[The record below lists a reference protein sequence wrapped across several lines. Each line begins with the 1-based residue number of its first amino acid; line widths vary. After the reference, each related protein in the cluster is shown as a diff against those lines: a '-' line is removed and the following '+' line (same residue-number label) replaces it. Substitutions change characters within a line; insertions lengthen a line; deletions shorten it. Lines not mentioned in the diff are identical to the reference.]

1 MNATICNLLRS
12 GALAV
17 VLSSRLLAVEPA
29 FAGKVLVFEHG
40 GVIEGDVERV
50 GGRFRVRSGGGETF
64 VPAAGVLGV
73 AADKDGAFQLWKQ
86 RANLKD
92 PKEHVRLARWCQAQ
106 GLRSRAVEEAEA
118 ALALRP
124 GDRWLKSFRDDMK
137 SFAAVATV
145 TSVPVPPAASPVPA
159 SPPAVMEAEPIDV
172 NPESLGLFV
181 TKVQPILM
189 NACAKCH
196 GGEYSGKFKLAAAVT
211 AGNPKAL
218 HANLAAV
225 SAAVDRQ
232 QTGASPLLVKA
243 VAVHGDAGAPPLKDR
258 QTAAYK
264 YLEDWVRLATGS
276 PVVSKPPAM
285 LPAAVVADA
294 QPLPP
299 TRGLGFAS
307 DPDVAPAAAKP
318 VEPQP
323 MPSPPTEAPKGPTK
337 PDPGDPFDP
346 AKFNQQTGPKK
357 L

>member
-1 MNATICNLLRS
+1 MKASFCNLLRG
-12 GALAV
+12 GAIAV
-17 VLSSRLLAVEPA
+17 ALSSRLLAGEPPST
-29 FAGKVLVFEHG
+29 GKVLVFEHG

-64 VPAAGVLGV
+64 VPAAGVLGI
-73 AADKDGAFQLWKQ
+73 AADKDAAFQLWKQ

-92 PKEHVRLARWCQAQ
+92 PKEHVRLARWCQSQ

-124 GDRWLKSFRDDMK
+124 GDRLLQRFRDDMK
-137 SFAAVATV
+137 SYAAAIAVA
-145 TSVPVPPAASPVPA
+145 PVAAPQAAPPPTAPTPVAADA
-159 SPPAVMEAEPIDV
+159 APIDV
-172 NPESLGLFV
+172 NPESIGLFV

-196 GGEYSGKFKLAAAVT
+196 TGTYDGKFKLAEART
-211 AGNPKAL
+211 PGNSKAL

-225 SAAVDRQ
+225 SAAIDRQ
-232 QTGASPLLVKA
+232 ETGASPLLVKA
-243 VAVHGDAGAPPLKDR
+243 VAVHGEAAAPPLKDR

-276 PVVSKPPAM
+276 AITSKPAPAA

-299 TRGLGFAS
+299 PRGLGFAT
-307 DPDVAPAAAKP
+307 DPDVKPVVAKP
-318 VEPQP
+318 ADV
-323 MPSPPTEAPKGPTK
+323 PPAPEAPKAPAK
-337 PDPGDPFDP
+337 PNPSDPFDP
-346 AKFNQQTGPKK
+346 AIFNQQSVQKK
-357 L
+357 P